1 MALTDKLTAIA
12 DAIRAKTGD
21 TAKMTLDGMVEAIA
35 GIEAGGGLP
44 ENMNAFLFTLT
55 ESYTSSA
62 EGWELVIP
70 HGLNTVPA
78 FAVAMRTTPVQTA
91 ADFRGWFGDAGVNA
105 MQTNFVSGNTEKV
118 PMQDSTAK
126 WLFADN
132 TNLYCR
138 SGSWGGSL
146 RSGTTLFVGVAL

>member
-21 TAKMTLDGMVEAIA
+21 TAKMTLDGMVGAIA
-35 GIEAGGGLP
+35 SIEAGGGPP
-44 ENMNAFLFTLT
+44 ENMNVFLLTLT
-55 ESYTSSA
+55 EPHPTSA

-78 FAVAMRTTPVQTA
+78 FAVAMRTTPVESA
-91 ADFRGWFGDAGVNA
+91 VDFRGWFGDAGVNA
-105 MQTNFVSGNTEKV
+105 MQTNFVGGNTEKV
-118 PMQDSTAK
+118 PMQDTSAK
-126 WLFADN
+126 WFFADN

-146 RSGTTLFVGVAL
+146 RSGTTLFVGVVL